1 MLSSMCQHAARLQFD
16 SCAEKHSLFG
26 TVMVAWNLT
35 CSGQCHGVSSHG
47 TSSRF
52 AQESLPTEAGLC
64 RHQCFSVV
72 GQATQDSPKASPRK
86 NFIKQLYKAIAQMN
100 AD

>member
-1 MLSSMCQHAARLQFD
+1 M
-16 SCAEKHSLFG
+16 
-26 TVMVAWNLT
+26 NLT
-35 CSGQCHGVSSHG
+35 CLDQCHGVSSHG
-47 TSSRF
+47 TSPRF

-64 RHQCFSVV
+64 IHQCFSVV
-72 GQATQDSPKASPRK
+72 GHATQDSPKASPRK